1 MQFAGDLNLIKKKKN
16 MNVSE
21 IRACHEIAVSFN
33 KNSENL
39 CSQRCQN
46 D

>member
-1 MQFAGDLNLIKKKKN
+1 MQFAGDLDLIKKKKT

-33 KNSENL
+33 KEFVPVFSEV
-39 CSQRCQN
+39 SE
-46 D
+46 